1 MKKTILALA
10 AGAVTLTGLATAADA
25 APYGRRIDQRE
36 ARIEKRIDRGAR
48 SGALTR
54 GEATRLR
61 MRLAGV
67 RRVERVQRQRGVAER
82 HRLNHRLNRLST
94 RVHFEK
100 HRRDFRG

>member
-25 APYGRRIDQRE
+25 NPMNRREVRIEHRIDQ
-36 ARIEKRIDRGAR
+36 GAR
-48 SGALTR
+48 NGRLTR

-67 RRVERVQRQRGVAER
+67 RRVERIQRDRGFVER
-82 HRLNHRLNRLST
+82 QRLNHRLDRLST
-94 RVHFEK
+94 RVRFEK
-100 HRRDFRG
+100 HHRRDFRG